1 MTQTIAS
8 PVLILGARSDIGRAL
23 ALAYAAR
30 GCPVLLG
37 ARRAAG
43 LEADCADVALRSGS
57 AARAVEFDVNAADP
71 DAFFRGLP
79 ETPGTVI
86 MVVGLLG
93 DHDRSLAED
102 DAAALVMDSNYNG
115 PCRYLLA
122 AARAIAGKEGATII
136 GISSVAGDRGRGS
149 NFVYGSAK
157 AGFTAF
163 LSGLRNSLATKG
175 IHVLTVKP
183 GFVDTQM
190 TANMDLPKALTAQ
203 PQAVARAVLRAHE
216 KKANVIYVKPVW
228 RLIMLIIRS
237 IPEFVFKKL
246 KL

>member
-1 MTQTIAS
+1 MTHQIAS

-23 ALAYAAR
+23 ALAYAAK
-30 GCPVLLG
+30 GCRLLLG
-37 ARRAAG
+37 ARRAAE
-43 LEADCADVALRSGS
+43 LEPDCTDIALRFG
-57 AARAVEFDVNAADP
+57 AEARAVEFDSIAPDP
-71 DAFFRGLP
+71 DSFFRALP
-79 ETPGTVI
+79 EAPGTVI

-93 DHDRSLAED
+93 DHEISLGED
-102 DAAALVMDSNYNG
+102 KAAALVMESNYSG
-115 PCRYLLA
+115 PSRYLLA
-122 AARAIAGKEGATII
+122 AARAMAGKAGATII

-163 LSGLRNSLATKG
+163 LSGLRNSLAGKG

-190 TANMDLPKALTAQ
+190 TAGMNLPRALTAQ
-203 PQAVARAVLRAHE
+203 PKTVAEAVIRAHVRQS
-216 KKANVIYVKPVW
+216 NVVYVKAIW
-228 RLIMLIIRS
+228 RPIMLIIRS
-237 IPEFVFKKL
+237 IPEFIFKKL